1 MFAHTDRPIFVLGC
15 PRSGTTLLQLMLHS
29 HHRIAVPAE
38 TRFVIPAWSSR
49 CDFGDLRDS
58 RNLRALADWIT
69 TGRGTK
75 FANLGLDPE
84 RTADEIAAGPPTL
97 GSALAIVFRAYARRF
112 DRVRWGD
119 KRPSYF
125 RYVNALR
132 RMYPDAQFIHMIRDG
147 RDCVASLKEMPWYK
161 QDINHAIC
169 VWREAI
175 DHGRRYAAELGPDAY
190 YELQYERLVAD
201 PADELMRLC
210 AFLGEEYDPAMTEPH
225 RLARL
230 TVPPQRKWH
239 RRTHCAVDGGSVG
252 SWTRRLEPWEV
263 GLAEAAFGDRLAE
276 YGYEPSGA
284 PRPTRGQL
292 ARLAKV
298 SAHRRM
304 SQSKQR
310 LRERWRTRNEPNPV
324 ESLLFTE
331 RTGPAPLIVEPA
343 SPPRSVPGQSP
354 VPAAEHRAEP
364 ARTGRPGS

>member
-1 MFAHTDRPIFVLGC
+1 
-15 PRSGTTLLQLMLHS
+15 MLHS

-38 TRFVIPAWSSR
+38 TRFVIPAWTSR

-58 RNLRALADWIT
+58 RNRRALADWIT

-75 FANLGLDPE
+75 FADLGLDAD
-84 RTADEIAAGPPTL
+84 RTADEIAAAPPTL
-97 GSALAIVFRAYARRF
+97 GSALAVVFRAYARRF

-125 RYVNALR
+125 RYVDALR
-132 RMYPDAQFIHMIRDG
+132 RMYPDAQFVHVVRDG

-175 DHGRRYAAELGPDAY
+175 DQGRRYAAELGPDAY

-210 AFLGEEYDPAMTEPH
+210 AFLGEEYDPAMTEPN
-225 RLARL
+225 RVARL
-230 TVPPQRKWH
+230 TVPPQKKWH
-239 RRTHCAVDGGSVG
+239 RRTHAAVDGGSVG

-263 GLAEAAFGDRLAE
+263 GLAEAAFGERLAE

-298 SAHRRM
+298 STHRRM

-310 LRERWRTRNEPNPV
+310 MRERWRTRSEPNPV
-324 ESLLFTE
+324 ESLLTTVW
-331 RTGPAPLIVEPA
+331 TGPAPLIVEPA
-343 SPPRSVPGQSP
+343 SPFGVVPAPSP
-354 VPAAEHRAEP
+354 VPLAERRAEP
-364 ARTGRPGS
+364 ARTGHPGI